1 MPDPLP
7 DEEPLAGVRAVV
19 MGLGRFGGGVGAAR
33 FLATRGARVLVTDLA
48 APESLAASVAALEGL
63 DITFRLGEH
72 CDEDFRQADLLVVNP
87 AVKATGNRFI
97 ALAREAGAKVT
108 SEIRLLV
115 NHLSQRLS
123 DRRRVVGV
131 TGTAGKSTTTAMIG
145 HVLARQ
151 TGGQMGPRRVHIGG
165 NLGGS
170 LLERLDAIR
179 ADDVVVLELSS
190 FMLAG
195 LDEDRWSP
203 GLAVVSTFAANHL
216 DWHSDVDD
224 YRRAKQTILRHQQ
237 PGDAAILGPD
247 AADWPT
253 APDVRRVVVGSSS
266 ETLPL
271 LTPGTHNQ
279 LNAQLALAACEFLGM
294 QRAAAAAALA
304 DFAGLPHRLQL
315 VAERQDVRYYNDS
328 KATTPEAA
336 MLAMQSFAPGIV
348 HAILGGYDKKADL
361 GAMAQLAARRCR
373 AVYTVGAT
381 GAAIAAAAKSIGAA
395 EVVPCGDVDAAVA
408 ATTTRVHRGD
418 VVLLSPGC
426 ASWDQFDN
434 FEQRGV
440 AFVAAV
446 LKYVGEGSPNVR
458 A

>member
-1 MPDPLP
+1 MPEADS
-7 DEEPLAGVRAVV
+7 LAGVRAVV
-19 MGLGRFGGGVGAAR
+19 MGLGRFGGGAGAAR
-33 FLATRGARVLVTDLA
+33 FLASRGARVLVTDLA
-48 APESLAASVAALEGL
+48 SPQSLAASVAALDGL

-72 CDEDFRQADLLVVNP
+72 REEDFRQADLLVVNP
-87 AVKATGNRFI
+87 AVKAAGNRYI
-97 ALAREAGAKVT
+97 ALARDAGATIT

-115 NHLSQRLS
+115 GRLP
-123 DRRRVVGV
+123 DRRRVVGI

-145 HVLARQ
+145 HALARQ
-151 TGGQMGPRRVHIGG
+151 LGAGHVHVGG

-224 YRRAKQTILRHQQ
+224 YRRAKQAILRRQQ

-247 AADWPT
+247 AAAWPT
-253 APDVRRVVVGSSS
+253 APGVRRVVIGVSN

-271 LTPGTHNQ
+271 LTPGAHNQ
-279 LNAQLALAACEFLGM
+279 LNAQLALAACGFLGM
-294 QRAAAAAALA
+294 QRAAAVAALA

-336 MLAMQSFAPGIV
+336 MLAIESFAPGIAHV
-348 HAILGGYDKKADL
+348 ILGGYDKKADL

-408 ATTTRVHRGD
+408 ATATRVRRGD

-434 FEQRGV
+434 FEQRGA